1 MTLPKKPR
9 KPKSKKI
16 NVSVRQQWESILKT
30 VSKEEVPVELL
41 QSLTVNLIDGTK
53 VNVDIKELLA
63 EGLKPKEIEQQINS
77 RLESLDALI
86 VDVDFFICLDS
97 VANAVQPVT
106 NEILKNI

>member
-1 MTLPKKPR
+1 
-9 KPKSKKI
+9 
-16 NVSVRQQWESILKT
+16 
-30 VSKEEVPVELL
+30 L

-63 EGLKPKEIEQQINS
+63 EGLKPKEIEQHINS
-77 RLESLDALI
+77 RLESLDNMI

-97 VANAVQPVT
+97 VANVIQPVT

>member
-1 MTLPKKPR
+1 MTLPRKPR

-16 NVSVRQQWESILKT
+16 NVSVRQQWEGILKT

-63 EGLKPKEIEQQINS
+63 EGLKPKEIEQHINS
-77 RLESLDALI
+77 RLESLDNMI

-97 VANAVQPVT
+97 VANVIQPVT